1 MASPHTPH
9 RKNSAGRYILI
20 GVLTAAP
27 LAITW
32 IILDF
37 LFGQLARIGR
47 PWVTGVARTLAPEH
61 PILAAWLQDETFLS
75 VVAALLV
82 LGFLWVLGWGASRVI
97 GQRLILIFEWMI
109 GRIPVVERIYQATKR
124 FLTVAANSADGGE
137 RRVVLVDFPSPEM
150 KTIGLVTRILK
161 DEVTGEELAAVYVP
175 TTPNPTSG
183 FVQIIA
189 TSKLIWLDWS
199 KNDAMAFVVSGG
211 AMAPDNMPVER
222 PLVKAAEAQ
231 HAAEAARA
239 AIAEG
244 LPAREDKPAKAAGP
258 KRRPAAA
265 EPSRV
270 VADIPS
276 GCSTSWS
283 RWSAKRRST
292 RSATRSASTSKP
304 QLE

>member
-1 MASPHTPH
+1 MQIVTRNIIS
-9 RKNSAGRYILI
+9 
-20 GVLTAAP
+20 GVLTIIP
-27 LAITW
+27 LAVTVW
-32 IILDF
+32 IIWLVVN
-37 LFGQLARIGR
+37 LLVGAGR
-47 PWVTGVARTLAPEH
+47 PVVRTMSRAVRPEWPEVANLLLDPWFQSGLALLITLGGLYLLGWAANMVLGRRL
-61 PILAAWLQDETFLS
+61 LALFHS
-75 VVAALLV
+75 VVDQLPLASTIYRATHTLV
-82 LGFLWVLGWGASRVI
+82 ESLRGETVPSGQAIVLIEFPMA
-97 GQRLILIFEWMI
+97 
-109 GRIPVVERIYQATKR
+109 GRH
-124 FLTVAANSADGGE
+124 S
-137 RRVVLVDFPSPEM
+137 
-150 KTIGLVTRILK
+150 IGLVTRIFPAT
-161 DEVTGEELAAVYVP
+161 EEREELAAVYVP

-265 EPSRV
+265 EPSSS
-270 VADIPS
+270 P
-276 GCSTSWS
+276 G
-283 RWSAKRRST
+283 
-292 RSATRSASTSKP
+292 
-304 QLE
+304 E